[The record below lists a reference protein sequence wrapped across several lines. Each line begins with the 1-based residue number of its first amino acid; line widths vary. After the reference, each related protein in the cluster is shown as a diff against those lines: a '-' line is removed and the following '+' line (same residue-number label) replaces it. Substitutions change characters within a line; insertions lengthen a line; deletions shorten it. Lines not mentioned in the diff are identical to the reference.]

1 MIVEH
6 SFVTTLDPADAFAL
20 AEELLTPLR
29 FVPEGS
35 PESRGTHNSPSLRLS
50 VSSSLPQDSSLI
62 AHRSSLSS
70 ASRSWR
76 RGAATPGK
84 ARGQGDIPTRVRM
97 DFDRGRVVVAAS
109 VEARGMDAPRNPKL
123 LAVGITLALERALAL
138 GHPLAEARADCDR
151 YHTRMAGRDF
161 FRNAFLITSLAIA
174 VAMIVALIA
183 VSASR

>member
-29 FVPEGS
+29 FRPEADAEGS
-35 PESRGTHNSPSLRLS
+35 P
-50 VSSSLPQDSSLI
+50 
-62 AHRSSLSS
+62 
-70 ASRSWR
+70 SRSWR

-109 VEARGMDAPRNPKL
+109 VESRGMDAPRNPKL
-123 LAVGITLALERALAL
+123 LAVGITLALERALAH

-161 FRNAFLITSLAIA
+161 FRNAFLITSLALAI
-174 VAMIVALIA
+174 AMIIALIA